1 MSEIFSQPSGS
12 VSALLI
18 SVLVFD
24 MLWLRPNSQ
33 LCYRTHI
40 VCIRHSIFVMLPF
53 PPLTTLFSTRFFI
66 SECTFYCNGH
76 RTECRLLRTKVQS
89 QQARC
94 GRLYS
99 WALKLQVL
107 SVQTGWFKCVAR
119 VNTTYST
126 QAEGYS
132 VTAGVRVTR
141 LSWLGMENI
150 ASSGVTLCHLSI
162 FTIYTF

>member
-53 PPLTTLFSTRFFI
+53 PPFANIVQHEGFLFLNVLFI
-66 SECTFYCNGH
+66 VMVNG
-76 RTECRLLRTKVQS
+76 Q
-89 QQARC
+89 
-94 GRLYS
+94 G
-99 WALKLQVL
+99 
-107 SVQTGWFKCVAR
+107 
-119 VNTTYST
+119 
-126 QAEGYS
+126 
-132 VTAGVRVTR
+132 AG
-141 LSWLGMENI
+141 
-150 ASSGVTLCHLSI
+150 
-162 FTIYTF
+162 